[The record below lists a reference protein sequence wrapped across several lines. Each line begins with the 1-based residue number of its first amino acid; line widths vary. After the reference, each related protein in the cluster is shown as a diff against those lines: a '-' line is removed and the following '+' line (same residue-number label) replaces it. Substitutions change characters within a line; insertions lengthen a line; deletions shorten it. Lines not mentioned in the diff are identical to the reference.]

1 MFFQTSTQERVL
13 AAMPEENH
21 EGNNGTRQNIFCDLL
36 WALLDTV
43 VVAASL
49 KQAPWQA
56 ATHQQ
61 SKHLLVEIEA
71 SVHQGTSSLKREE
84 VRVSLIRAQIGV
96 RF

>member
-1 MFFQTSTQERVL
+1 MGIDTISGTTRSTPAVRNRVL

-61 SKHLLVEIEA
+61 SKHLLA
-71 SVHQGTSSLKREE
+71 C
-84 VRVSLIRAQIGV
+84 
-96 RF
+96 